1 MPIFGCSLASFSVC
15 RLLLFLPNTP
25 PPRSFPKR
33 IAPGCADLR
42 LAVVS
47 PFVDRRHG
55 TERALAEVLERLA
68 RKNLCEIHLYSQRV
82 ESLAL
87 APPGVARSQDSG
99 AIIWHKVPAIPGPHL
114 LQFIAWLLLNSICRA
129 WDRWVHGLRFDLV
142 VSPGIN
148 CLDADVVIVHAL
160 FHRLQELAHE
170 ENLGVAKPN
179 LLRRLH
185 RRAYYALLTCLERRI
200 YPNPKVALAAVS
212 QRTAALLSEYFHRQ
226 DVTVIPNG
234 VDTTHFSP
242 SARLARREPA
252 RARRQFCL
260 EDFVLLL
267 VGNDLNNKGLPAV
280 LEAISVQLEIPARL
294 IIVGDDP
301 TSASRE
307 LARRLGVLDRC
318 FWEPAMADILD
329 AYAAAD
335 LYVSPS
341 REDSFGMPVAE
352 AMACGLPVITSVL
365 AGISSL
371 LHDGVDSFVLRD
383 PHDSKTLGTL
393 LRTLYEHSEL
403 RSRMGQAATNVSLGW
418 TWERNAASVIQLLQ
432 KTVPGK

>member
-1 MPIFGCSLASFSVC
+1 MTRGY
-15 RLLLFLPNTP
+15 
-25 PPRSFPKR
+25 
-33 IAPGCADLR
+33 GCANLR

-55 TERALAEVLERLA
+55 TERALAELLERLA
-68 RKNLCEIHLYSQRV
+68 RKEHCEIHLYAQRV
-82 ESLAL
+82 EDLAL
-87 APPGVARSQDSG
+87 DQPGVAHTQESG
-99 AIIWHKVPAIPGPHL
+99 LIIWHKVPSIPGPHL
-114 LQFIAWLLLNSICRA
+114 LQFLAWLFLNSIRRA

-160 FHRLQELAHE
+160 FYRLQQLAHQE
-170 ENLGVAKPN
+170 DLGPAKPS

-185 RRAYYALLTCLERRI
+185 RRAYYALLAGLERRI
-200 YPNPKVALAAVS
+200 YADPRVSLAAVS
-212 QRTAALLSEYFHRQ
+212 QRTAALLSKYFHRQ

-234 VDTTHFSP
+234 VDTAHFSP

-252 RARRQFCL
+252 RTRRQFRQ

-267 VGNDLNNKGLPAV
+267 IGNDLNNKGLPAV

-301 TSASRE
+301 TSAPRE
-307 LARRLGVLDRC
+307 LAQRLRVFDRC
-318 FWEPAMADILD
+318 FWEPATSDILD

-371 LHDGVDSFVLRD
+371 LHDGVDSLILRD
-383 PHDSKTLGTL
+383 PHDAKTLATMI
-393 LRTLYEHSEL
+393 RALYQKAEW
-403 RSRMGQAATNVSLGW
+403 RSRMGQAAARASLEW
-418 TWERNAASVIQLLQ
+418 TWDRNATAVWELL
-432 KTVPGK
+432 KDAARKLPSPARRR

>member
-1 MPIFGCSLASFSVC
+1 MTHGY
-15 RLLLFLPNTP
+15 
-25 PPRSFPKR
+25 
-33 IAPGCADLR
+33 GCANLR

-55 TERALAEVLERLA
+55 TERALAELLERLA
-68 RKNLCEIHLYSQRV
+68 RKEHCEIHLYAQRF
-82 ESLAL
+82 EDLAL
-87 APPGVARSQDSG
+87 DQPGVTHAQESG
-99 AIIWHKVPAIPGPHL
+99 AIIWHRVPSIPGPHL
-114 LQFIAWLLLNSICRA
+114 LQFLAWLFLNSICRA

-160 FHRLQELAHE
+160 FHRLLDLARNE
-170 ENLGVAKPN
+170 PPQTSSLS

-185 RRAYYALLTCLERRI
+185 LRAYYALLVGLERLI
-200 YPNPKVALAAVS
+200 YLNPKVTLAAVS
-212 QRTAALLSEYFHRQ
+212 QRTATLLSEYFHRE

-234 VDTTHFSP
+234 VDTKQFSP

-252 RARRQFCL
+252 RARPQFRP

-267 VGNDLNNKGLPAV
+267 IGNDLNNKGLPAV
-280 LEAISVQLEIPARL
+280 LEAMSAQLEIPARL

-307 LARRLGVLDRC
+307 LAQRLGVFDRC
-318 FWEPAMADILD
+318 FWEPATADILD

-352 AMACGLPVITSVL
+352 AMACGLPIITSVL

-371 LHDGVDSFVLRD
+371 LHDGVDSLILRD
-383 PHDSKTLGTL
+383 PHDAKTLATMI
-393 LRTLYEHSEL
+393 RALYQKAEW
-403 RSRMGQAATNVSLGW
+403 RSRMGHAAARASLEW
-418 TWERNAASVIQLLQ
+418 TWDRNAADVWALL
-432 KTVPGK
+432 KDVAGRKLPSPARRR